1 MSVQATSIRISQ
13 GRYRWHGDHAVP
25 MGEIEVDWE
34 DGHRRSGTMK
44 ADLSGVE
51 PDQPMRHALNDFIA
65 AVNVWLGEQIVP
77 PDYSR

>member
-1 MSVQATSIRISQ
+1 MSIQATSICITE
-13 GRYRWHGDHAVP
+13 GRYRSLGDQAIP
-25 MGEIEVDWE
+25 MDEIEIAWQ

-51 PDQPMRHALNDFIA
+51 PNRPMRHAVNEFIA
-65 AVNVWLGEQIVP
+65 AVNVWLGEQIIP